1 MDKISLTA
9 SMRSNLRSL
18 QNISR
23 QVSDTQNRL
32 STGKKVN
39 AAIDNPS
46 SYYTARSLDN
56 RANDLN
62 ALLDSMGQSV
72 STVKAATQ
80 GIETGIKLLE
90 QMKSVAEQALE
101 NPLKAGAAEGGAANP
116 GKSVEE
122 LEAEG
127 YRVVSTAADLQAA
140 ITAGAKIAL
149 GGDITLDT
157 ALNIAAADV
166 TIDGNGHTLKYTPAA
181 AREAVIAIDGAGS
194 SADIKNLNIEASGD
208 RVYGIR
214 VTNGGSLTLDN
225 TSGIRVSGT
234 GAQKLVSG
242 NADLYDGKSNTQAIL
257 NQIGADALAATAANQ
272 FYVGDKNGEFG
283 QGTWYLPSIGE
294 LMQMYGT
301 NTGAMTSGS
310 GTSGAV
316 GDNKTL
322 INSALTTLAGKGAD
336 AAALTN
342 GYYWSSSEYYSYG
355 SWLLYMNGGTRYG
368 GSKGNNYYVRSFQLV
383 ENCFDPLTLSDA
395 SGVSGAAAAPKI
407 GDVMYADKTYGSAD
421 DYDGSKTAVGIVT
434 AVSADG
440 RDATIVNLKDLTFS
454 STGSVGNFDP
464 DNPYG
469 QSNKYSAHTTSAKYN
484 VDVTDIPNYDYN
496 ALLNA
501 VKTGGTLNVTNTPF
515 TAGGTGGG
523 GTGAGVDSSW
533 QDSFNRLLNQY
544 DMLIDDSSYK
554 GVNLLKADSLE
565 IRFNES
571 RTSSHVINGQDISSA
586 QIGLGTAA
594 WATAGDVL
602 DSLDEIRGAISTL
615 RSYSG
620 ALGNSYSIIQTR
632 QNFTDALIDVLTEGA
647 DKLTL
652 ADMNEESANMLA
664 LQTRQQLAV
673 TSLSLASEG
682 SGSILN
688 LFR

>member
-149 GGDITLDT
+149 GGDITLNA
-157 ALNIAAADV
+157 ALSIAVTDV

-194 SADIKNLNIEASGD
+194 SADIKNLNIEAFGD

-242 NADLYDGKSNTQAIL
+242 NADLFDGQGNTQAIL
-257 NQIGADALAATAANQ
+257 DQIGADALAATAANQ

-301 NTGAMTSGS
+301 NTGAMTGGS

-342 GYYWSSSEYYSYG
+342 GYYWSSSEYSSDG
-355 SWLLYMNGGTRYG
+355 SWGLNMTHGYRVSNHKDY
-368 GSKGNNYYVRSFQLV
+368 NYYVRSFQLV

-395 SGVSGAAAAPKI
+395 SGVSGGAAAPKI

-501 VKTGGTLNVTNTPF
+501 VKTGGTLNITNTPF
-515 TAGGTGGG
+515 TAGGNGG